1 MKKFALLVSFVFAA
15 GLAFAQDAPST
26 ETKAPAAAKT
36 DKADKADKAG
46 KMSHDVEAEIVAVDA
61 TAKTITIKAEP
72 ANKTVPVE
80 GKATAQL
87 TNVKPG
93 DKVLLSCRDDDKGEH
108 QAVVAIK
115 PASAATAPKN

>member
-15 GLAFAQDAPST
+15 GVAFAQDAPSS
-26 ETKAPAAAKT
+26 ETKTPAAAMT
-36 DKADKADKAG
+36 DKADKADK
-46 KMSHDVEAEIVAVDA
+46 MSHDVEAEVVAVDA

-93 DKVLLSCRDDDKGEH
+93 DKVLLSCRDNAQGEH

-115 PASAATAPKN
+115 PASEAKKAEPKN